1 MVVSDGEVR
10 VGESVRVDDDEGT
23 VVSIVLDRAE
33 RLNALTLAMLQ
44 DIREACHRIAATE
57 ARVVILRGEGS
68 SFSAGMD
75 LDTFR
80 EGPLLSADP
89 DRRYDAAALGRS
101 TAEAIAALPQVTIA
115 ALHGHVYGGGVVLA
129 GSCDILIAEED
140 AIFSIPEIDVGIPL
154 AWGGIEMLVRCI
166 GPTRTKEL
174 VMTGRT
180 FTASEACSWGL
191 INTVVPAGHA
201 LEEACTVANTIASK
215 ARFAITT
222 TKRHVA
228 EVARGDHSR
237 DDALGL
243 VAAFE
248 DTEAATR
255 RREYLDRFTR

>member
-10 VGESVRVDDDEGT
+10 MGERVRVDDEGT

-33 RLNALTLAMLQ
+33 RLNALTLTMLQ
-44 DIREACHRIAATE
+44 AIREACHRIASTE

-68 SFSAGMD
+68 SFTAGMD

-80 EGPLLSADP
+80 DGPLLSADP

-101 TAEAIAALPQVTIA
+101 TAEAIASLPQVTIA
-115 ALHGHVYGGGVVLA
+115 VLHGHVYGGGVVLA

-140 AIFSIPEIDVGIPL
+140 AVFSIPEIDVGIPL
-154 AWGGIEMLVRCI
+154 AWGGIELLVRSM
-166 GPTRTKEL
+166 GPARTKEL

-180 FTASEACSWGL
+180 FTAGEACSWGL
-191 INTVVPAGHA
+191 VNTVVPTGHA
-201 LEEACTVANTIASK
+201 LGEALTVAAVIASK

-228 EVARGDHSR
+228 EVAGGDHSR

-248 DTEAATR
+248 DTEAAAR

>member
-1 MVVSDGEVR
+1 MGEN
-10 VGESVRVDDDEGT
+10 VRVDDEGT
-23 VVSIVLDRAE
+23 FVSIVLDRTE

-44 DIREACHRIAATE
+44 EIREACHRISSTE

-101 TAEAIAALPQVTIA
+101 TSEAIAGLPQVTIA
-115 ALHGHVYGGGVVLA
+115 VLRGHVYGGGVVLA

-140 AIFSIPEIDVGIPL
+140 AVFAIPEIDVGIPL
-154 AWGGIEMLVRCI
+154 AWGGIELLVRSL
-166 GPTRTKEL
+166 GPARTKEL

-180 FTASEACSWGL
+180 FTAGEARAWGL
-191 INTVVPAGHA
+191 VNTVVPTGKA
-201 LEEACTVANTIASK
+201 LEEALTVAVTIASK

-228 EVARGDHSR
+228 EVAGGDHSR

-248 DTEAATR
+248 DSEAATR

>member
-1 MVVSDGEVR
+1 MGEGIRVDGE
-10 VGESVRVDDDEGT
+10 GA
-23 VVSIVLDRAE
+23 VVSIVFDRSE
-33 RLNALTLAMLQ
+33 RLNALTLTMLQ
-44 DIREACHRIAATE
+44 EIREACHHIASTE
-57 ARVVILRGEGS
+57 ARIVILRGEGS

-75 LDTFR
+75 LETFR

-101 TAEAIAALPQVTIA
+101 TSEAIAGLPQVTIA

-129 GSCDILIAEED
+129 ASCDILIAEED

-154 AWGGIEMLVRCI
+154 AWGGIELLVRSL
-166 GPTRTKEL
+166 GPARTKEL

-180 FTASEACSWGL
+180 FTAAEAYTWGL
-191 INTVVPAGHA
+191 VNTVAPSGQA
-201 LEEACTVANTIASK
+201 LEEATKVADTVASK

-228 EVARGDHSR
+228 EVAGGDHSR

-248 DTEAATR
+248 DSEAAAR